1 MAYQLVAHPRI
12 QRDLDRTPARI
23 APELRKALDALAANP
38 EGRHDIK
45 RIQGVS
51 TVPPTLRLRVGTY
64 RILLK
69 IDHERREI
77 IVLKLGPRSSIY
89 NGLDHL
95 D

>member
-1 MAYQLVAHPRI
+1 MAYKLMAHPRLA
-12 QRDLDRTPARI
+12 RDLDRTPARI
-23 APELRKALDALAANP
+23 AKELRKALDTLASNP
-38 EGRHDIK
+38 EGRHDLK

-69 IDHERREI
+69 IDHKRKEI
-77 IVLKLGPRSSIY
+77 IVLRLGPRANIY
-89 NGLDHL
+89 KGLDHL